1 MAGVKVM
8 GQKPMG
14 TGGDFFDNN
23 RSCEYHGD
31 SETADEVC
39 KAGEEGAE
47 RDGEDMQG
55 SASAERLLVEGKR
68 RKKPMQMITA
78 VGIS

>member
-1 MAGVKVM
+1 
-8 GQKPMG
+8 MG
-14 TGGDFFDNN
+14 TRGDFFDSN

-39 KAGEEGAE
+39 KAGEEGAD
-47 RDGEDMQG
+47 DGEDMQG
-55 SASAERLLVEGKR
+55 SASAGRLLVEGKR

-78 VGIS
+78 VSIS